1 MSSEA
6 MVHGGNFVCGG
17 GHVYVWLWTV
27 AADTELV
34 AEGMVAL
41 TPALGKLVA
50 LTSLDL
56 SSTWLGMRRM
66 GGVLSNCGA
75 GLCGRRWSTVVMSWR
90 WWSWVCVA
98 VNDGCREQVWR

>member
-50 LTSLDL
+50 LTSLNL
-56 SSTWLGMRRM
+56 SGTWLGMRRM
-66 GGVLSNCGA
+66 GGVLSICGA
-75 GLCGRRWSTVVMSWR
+75 GLCGRRWSTVVTLRR
-90 WWSWVCVA
+90 WWVGVCVA
-98 VNDGCREQVWR
+98 VNDDCSEQVWR